1 MNMLS
6 PFLVIGVGGSGGKT
20 LRTLRQALLR
30 KLRVA
35 GWPHDR
41 LPEGW
46 QFLEIDTISVQ
57 GRGNFSSPLLP
68 PDDYLGLVPQNM
80 VYDGLKSSLL
90 SNVSSNMKLKS
101 LGGWLPDTVPVPIT
115 LGAGQYRTLG
125 RAIAMAQISKLAAK
139 LKDKHS
145 KLSSPNTPAELKEAT
160 RLLGGS
166 TDGGIGNPTALVIT
180 SLAGGSG
187 AGMFLDVAEALK
199 SIDPRY
205 EDRTHLFL
213 YGPDVFKLP
222 EGLGDSIPA
231 NALAAAAEVMAGLW
245 SEGPGEGSAEI
256 FQRAGLTGR
265 GTKGFGAKYT
275 YIVGASNT
283 YGVSFEGMDDVFHAT
298 GESLTS
304 LIANEEVNTWLN
316 EFLLTNVFVNTSNE
330 LIVKD
335 ASKLKSP
342 GNNHHYQPLGAIGI
356 GRVSLGLDR
365 FTDYLAEGCSR
376 LAVEKLLWPKYHQG
390 DSSNPKTPT
399 ELVEE
404 ETQLIFPEFLNATGL
419 DERDPANDVI
429 DALIPTG
436 QEDRVKQFVNKILT
450 NAALNVDQAGLPSDQ
465 WIQRITNSFQGLQ
478 KSFEAEETGQL
489 HSTAQSWTENVQD
502 KIINATSLM
511 ASRVG
516 LQVTL
521 RLIQKLREEV
531 SFTANQELP
540 VTAQSKLR
548 KLSSLPAGLSQKIPA
563 GMNKIQ
569 PAAVAQQLGPV
580 LKEGA
585 DLLVDASRMNLAAEI
600 MVDLEANLL
609 AHLEETVKN
618 KEILLR
624 DAVDSKF
631 DVNNEPNLFPSFT
644 NLRTGAIPSRF
655 NSSVVERLLIPTNSY
670 PKEVERLV
678 KSSVVE
684 ERRANWMALLTERIT
699 LGTAIDEQG
708 DSESPDLFIVQAR
721 WVPQKKEV
729 RKYDVGQQKASFNLL
744 SDPMDYFDRARKWL
758 LDSKTTRTQLGKYLT
773 QDLVT
778 FLSPSDPSDMT
789 NRRKL
794 FSDAFAAAIEVSAP
808 LVRINTALTELVHSN
823 VNPTARYLNMSVVPF
838 PSTGSYK
845 DLYDGCKA
853 SLEKAKMWDD
863 AFEKQFKVAAGIQE
877 IDFFSA
883 IQKAMNPMVFD
894 SLMKP
899 AYESWSKQI
908 GNSAAMRGYWTMR
921 RARPLSE
928 FLPAAPEVIKQMMIG
943 WFISILLGQRKVVED
958 KLRGPKVTI
967 WDAEDKKDL
976 AFPHPM
982 LPIVSQMKQNNLE
995 LLPTVLKSL
1004 VLAFAECNNS
1014 SSLEP
1019 MKAYWRLLELGSNYQ
1034 SIMSDWISSGQ
1045 LETDAPVPDEAMAGS
1060 RDGDLVSRKAVL
1072 LKILSQTKTTY
1083 SEAFEKDSKKND
1095 PFSLS
1100 KVYELKDQILD
1111 VLNEIQVFVDGMTD
1125 EKVAV

>member
-1 MNMLS
+1 MLS
-6 PFLVIGVGGSGGKT
+6 PFIVIGVGGSGGKT

-68 PDDYLGLVPQNM
+68 PDDYLGLVPHDM
-80 VYDGLKSSLL
+80 VYAGLKSALE
-90 SNVSSNMKLKS
+90 SNVSPNMKLKS
-101 LGGWLPDTVPVPIT
+101 LGGWLPETVPVPIT
-115 LGAGQYRTLG
+115 QGAGQYRTLG

-166 TDGGIGNPTALVIT
+166 TDSGLENPTALVIT

-199 SIDPRY
+199 SIDKRY

-231 NALAAAAEVMAGLW
+231 NALAASAEVMAGLW
-245 SEGPGEGSAEI
+245 SEGPGEGTAEI

-275 YIVGASNT
+275 YIIGGSNT
-283 YGVSFEGMDDVFHAT
+283 NGVSFKGMDDVFHAT

-304 LIANEEVNTWLN
+304 LIASEEVNKWLN
-316 EFLLTNVFVNTSNE
+316 EFLLTNVFVNSANE
-330 LIVKD
+330 LIVRD
-335 ASKLKSP
+335 ATRLKSP
-342 GNNHHYQPLGAIGI
+342 GNDHHYQPLAAIGI

-376 LAVEKLLWPKYHQG
+376 LAVEKLLWPKYHQV
-390 DSSNPKTPT
+390 DASNPKTPT

-404 ETQLIFPEFLNATGL
+404 ETESVFLEFLKASGL

-429 DALIPTG
+429 DALKPVG

-450 NAALNVDQAGLPSDQ
+450 NSALNVDQAGLPSDQ
-465 WIQRITNSFQGLQ
+465 WIQKLVNNFQGLQ
-478 KSFEAEETGQL
+478 KGFEAEEAGHLYAQ
-489 HSTAQSWTENVQD
+489 SQSWTEEVQD
-502 KIINATSLM
+502 KIISAVSLM

-516 LQVTL
+516 LPVTL

-531 SFTANQELP
+531 SFTAKQELP
-540 VTAQSKLR
+540 VTTQAKLR
-548 KLSSLPAGLSQKIPA
+548 KLSGIAGGLTQKIPA

-569 PAAVAQQLGPV
+569 AAAIAQMTGPV
-580 LKEGA
+580 LKDGA
-585 DLLVDASRMNLAAEI
+585 DLLVDASRFSLAAEI
-600 MVDLEANLL
+600 MIDLEANLL
-609 AHLEETVKN
+609 APLEETVKN

-624 DAVDSKF
+624 DSVDAKF

-644 NLRTGAIPSRF
+644 NLRTGAIPARF
-655 NSSVVERLLIPTNSY
+655 EASVVERLLIPTKSY
-670 PKEVERLV
+670 PQEVERLV

-684 ERRANWMALLTERIT
+684 ERRANWMALLTERVT

-708 DSESPDLFIVQAR
+708 DKETPDLFIVQSR
-721 WVPQKKEV
+721 WVPQKKDV

-744 SDPMDYFDRARKWL
+744 ADPMDYFDRARNWL

-778 FLSPSDPSDMT
+778 FLTPSDPSEMT
-789 NRRKL
+789 SRRKI
-794 FSDAFAAAIEVSAP
+794 FADSFAAAIEVSAP
-808 LVRINTALTELVHSN
+808 LVKINTALTALVHSN
-823 VNPTARYLNMSVVPF
+823 VNPSARYLNMSVVPF
-838 PSTGSYK
+838 PATGAHK

-863 AFEKQFKVAAGIQE
+863 AFEKQFKVTAGIQE

-921 RARPLSE
+921 RSRPLTE
-928 FLPAAPEVIKQMMIG
+928 FLPAAPEVIKQMILG
-943 WFISILLGQRKVVED
+943 WFVSILLGQRKVQED
-958 KLRGPKVTI
+958 KLKGPKVTV
-967 WDAEDKKDL
+967 WEAEDKTIVS
-976 AFPHPM
+976 FPHPM
-982 LPIVSQMKQNNLE
+982 LPITNKTTAANLE
-995 LLPTVLKSL
+995 LLPTILKSL
-1004 VLAFAECNNS
+1004 VIAFAECNNS
-1014 SSLEP
+1014 NSLDP
-1019 MKAYWRLLELGSNYQ
+1019 MKAYWRLLELGANYQ
-1034 SIMSDWISSGQ
+1034 TIMSAWILGGE
-1045 LETDAPVPDEAMAGS
+1045 LEDDAPTPDPSMAGIK
-1060 RDGDLVSRKAVL
+1060 DGDFSDRKQIL
-1072 LKILSQTKTTY
+1072 LKILSQTKLTY
-1083 SEAFEKDSKKND
+1083 VDAFDKDSKKND
-1095 PFSLS
+1095 PFKLA
-1100 KVYELKDQILD
+1100 KVYELKDQILA
-1111 VLNEIQVFVDGMTD
+1111 VLNEIETFIDGIND
-1125 EKVAV
+1125 DKVAV

>member
-1 MNMLS
+1 MLS

-57 GRGNFSSPLLP
+57 GRGNFSAPLLP

-80 VYDGLKSSLL
+80 VYDGLKSALIG
-90 SNVSSNMKLKS
+90 NVSPTMKLKS
-101 LGGWLPDTVPVPIT
+101 LGGWLPNSVPVPIT

-125 RAIAMAQISKLAAK
+125 RAIAMAQISRLASK

-166 TDGGIGNPTALVIT
+166 TDGGMESPTAIVIT

-199 SIDPRY
+199 SIDKSY
-205 EDRTHLFL
+205 ENKTHLFL

-231 NALAAAAEVMAGLW
+231 NALAAAAEVMSGLW
-245 SEGPGEGSAEI
+245 AENPGEGSSEI

-275 YIVGASNT
+275 YIVGASNSS
-283 YGVSFEGMDDVFHAT
+283 GVSFEGMDDVFHAT

-304 LIANEEVNTWLN
+304 LIASESVNKWLN
-316 EFLLTNVFVNTSNE
+316 EFLLTNVFVNTANE
-330 LIVKD
+330 LIVRD
-335 ASKLKSP
+335 ATNLKVS
-342 GNNHHYQPLGAIGI
+342 GNDFHYQPLGAIGI

-365 FTDYLAEGCSR
+365 FTDYLAEGCAR
-376 LAVEKLLWPKYHQG
+376 LTVEKLLWPKYHQI
-390 DSSNPKTPT
+390 DASNPKTPT

-404 ETQLIFPEFLNATGL
+404 ETLLIFDEYLKATGL
-419 DERDPANDVI
+419 NERDPSNDVI
-429 DALIPTG
+429 EALLPTG
-436 QEDRVKQFVNKILT
+436 QEDRVKQFVNKVLA
-450 NAALNVDQAGLPSDQ
+450 NSSLNVEQAGLPSDQ
-465 WIQRITNSFQGLQ
+465 WIQRISNSFQGLQ
-478 KSFEAEETGQL
+478 KAFDAEETGQL
-489 HSTAQSWTENVQD
+489 HAKAQSWTEEVQD
-502 KIINATSLM
+502 KIISATSLM
-511 ASRVG
+511 AARVG

-531 SFTANQELP
+531 VFTANQELP
-540 VTAQSKLR
+540 VTAAAKLR
-548 KLSSLPAGLSQKIPA
+548 KLSSLNAGLSQKIPA

-569 PAAVAQQLGPV
+569 SAAIAQQLGPV
-580 LKEGA
+580 LKEAA
-585 DLLVDASRMNLAAEI
+585 DLIVDSTRMKLAAEI
-600 MVDLEANLL
+600 MIDLEANLL
-609 AHLEETVKN
+609 AQLEETVKN
-618 KEILLR
+618 KEITLR
-624 DAVDSKF
+624 EAVEAKF
-631 DVNNEPNLFPSFT
+631 DINNEPNLFPSFT
-644 NLRTGAIPSRF
+644 NLKTGAIPARF
-655 NSSVVERLLIPTNSY
+655 NASVVERLLIPTKTY
-670 PKEVERLV
+670 PQEVERLV

-684 ERRANWMALLTERIT
+684 ERRSNWIALLTERIT

-708 DSESPDLFIVQAR
+708 DNESPNLFIIQSR

-744 SDPMDYFDRARKWL
+744 SDPMDYFDRARNWL

-778 FLSPSDPSDMT
+778 FLSPSDPSEMT
-789 NRRKL
+789 NRRKI
-794 FSDAFAAAIEVSAP
+794 FADAFASAIEVSAP
-808 LVRINTALTELVHSN
+808 LVKINSALTALVHSN
-823 VNPTARYLNMSVVPF
+823 VNPSARYLNMSVVPF
-838 PSTGSYK
+838 PATGAYK
-845 DLYDGCKA
+845 DIYDGCRA
-853 SLEKAKMWDD
+853 ALEKAKMWDD
-863 AFEKQFKVAAGIQE
+863 DFEKQFKVAAGIQE

-894 SLMKP
+894 SLMRP

-908 GNSAAMRGYWTMR
+908 GNPNAMRGFWTMR

-928 FLPAAPEVIKQMMIG
+928 FLPAAPEVIKKMMIG
-943 WFISILLGQRKVVED
+943 WFVSILLGQRKIEED
-958 KLRGPKVTI
+958 KLKGPKIGI
-967 WDAEDKKDL
+967 WDSGDKKINY
-976 AFPHPM
+976 FPHPM
-982 LPIVSQMKQNNLE
+982 LPMTNQVKLNNLD

-1014 SSLEP
+1014 NSLDP
-1019 MKAYWRLLELGSNYQ
+1019 MKAYWRLLEIGKNYQ
-1034 SIMSDWISSGQ
+1034 DLLSDWITNGG
-1045 LETDAPVPDEAMAGS
+1045 LEEDAPAPDPKMAGIKEGNF
-1060 RDGDLVSRKAVL
+1060 DDRKQIL
-1072 LKILSQTKTTY
+1072 SKILTQTKAIY
-1083 SEAFEKDSKKND
+1083 SDSFEKDAKKND
-1095 PFSLS
+1095 PFSIAKS
-1100 KVYELKDQILD
+1100 FELR
-1111 VLNEIQVFVDGMTD
+1111 NEILETIDELLTFVEGLND
-1125 EKVAV
+1125 ETAAV